1 MIDKGICNKGFNW
14 NPSNCECECDK
25 LCDVS
30 EYLDYK
36 NCKCWKTLVDELVE
50 EWNENIDKKELIQ
63 KKKKRFIIQ
72 I

>member
-25 LCDVS
+25 LCDVR

-36 NCKCWKTLVDELVE
+36 NCKCWKALVDELVE

-63 KKKKRFIIQ
+63 KKKRFIIQ

>member
-25 LCDVS
+25 LCDVR
-30 EYLDYK
+30 EYLDHK

-50 EWNENIDKKELIQ
+50 EWNENIDKTELIQ
-63 KKKKRFIIQ
+63 KKKRFIIQ

>member
-63 KKKKRFIIQ
+63 NKKRFIIQ

>member
-1 MIDKGICNKGFNW
+1 MIDKVICNKGFNW

-25 LCDVS
+25 LCDVR
-30 EYLDYK
+30 EYLDHK

-63 KKKKRFIIQ
+63 KKKRFIIQ

>member
-25 LCDVS
+25 LCDVR

-63 KKKKRFIIQ
+63 KKKRFIIQ